1 MVCALPARKEERET
15 CGACG
20 VCACVQA
27 RWSDRTGEVVRVHL
41 CEEKNERWRD
51 GVFPF
56 SCPFISY
63 STFLAS
69 LLLFVL
75 ALLFSSS
82 CFPSFFSLS
91 FSSTSACVCVCLS
104 LFPFPF
110 LLLVCRGVCVRVR
123 VLVRGM

>member
-1 MVCALPARKEERET
+1 MVCALPARKGEREMWS
-15 CGACG
+15 
-20 VCACVQA
+20 VRACVQA
-27 RWSDRTGEVVRVHL
+27 RWSDRKGEVVRVHL

-91 FSSTSACVCVCLS
+91 FSSTSACVCVC
-104 LFPFPF
+104 PFSPF
-110 LLLVCRGVCVRVR
+110 LFFFSSAEVCACVCVC
-123 VLVRGM
+123 

>member
-41 CEEKNERWRD
+41 CEEKKERRRD

-91 FSSTSACVCVCLS
+91 FSSTSACVCVCVP
-104 LFPFPF
+104 LFSFSF